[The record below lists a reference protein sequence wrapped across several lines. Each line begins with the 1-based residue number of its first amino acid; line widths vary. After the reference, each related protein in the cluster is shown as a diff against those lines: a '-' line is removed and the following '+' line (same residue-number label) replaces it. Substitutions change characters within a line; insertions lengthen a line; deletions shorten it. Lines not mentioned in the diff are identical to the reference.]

1 MAEGKVGFVGL
12 GIMGKPMAKNLI
24 KAGQELVVYSGSSS
38 ADELKE
44 EGAETADSY
53 KAIAEQCGIVTT
65 CLPASAE
72 VE

>member
-1 MAEGKVGFVGL
+1 MGL

-24 KAGQELVVYSGSSS
+24 NAGHELVVYSDSSN
-38 ADELKE
+38 ADELKD

-53 KAIAEQCGIVTT
+53 KAMAEACDVVIT

-72 VE
+72 VEEVWRGEE